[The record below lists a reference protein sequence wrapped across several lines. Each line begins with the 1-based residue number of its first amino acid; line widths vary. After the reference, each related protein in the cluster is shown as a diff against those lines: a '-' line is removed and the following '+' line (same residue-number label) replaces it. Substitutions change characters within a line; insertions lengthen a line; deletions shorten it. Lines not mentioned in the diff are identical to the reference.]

1 MNKMLPD
8 AVANATELRK
18 SKKGPKLLLNEEE
31 ELPTV
36 IEENHQEEK
45 EVKEIE
51 DRKSNAL
58 AES

>member
-36 IEENHQEEK
+36 IEENH
-45 EVKEIE
+45 
-51 DRKSNAL
+51 
-58 AES
+58 

>member
-1 MNKMLPD
+1 MNEMLPD

-31 ELPTV
+31 EIPTV

-51 DRKSNAL
+51 DRKSNVL